1 MNKCD
6 AYCNVANEF
15 CFCNFELLV
24 QAISND
30 NHRLEATTNNGDI
43 FMPPDELLEK
53 PSALSRMALI
63 LKNLMPT
70 SRRKRP
76 AQFQD
81 ILIDFNGDCFKEDS
95 IYFDHK
101 ELDAWVILGFEWVN
115 ENPYLD
121 NKPRD
126 SSGQWISSFLK
137 CIEKPRKIRS
147 PKNIEKYR
155 LIYLVIAIKYPD
167 LAVHIFN

>member
-1 MNKCD
+1 MNKCN
-6 AYCNVANEF
+6 A
-15 CFCNFELLV
+15 FCNAVNESCSCYFKRLV
-24 QAISND
+24 QAASND
-30 NHRLEATTNNGDI
+30 NIRLEASSNINDI
-43 FMPPDELLEK
+43 IMPSDELLET
-53 PSALSRMALI
+53 AFVLRRMALI

-81 ILIDFNGDCFKEDS
+81 ILIDFNGDCFDMNS

-101 ELDAWVILGFEWVN
+101 ELDSWVILGFEWLN

-137 CIEKPRKIRS
+137 CIENPRKIRS
-147 PKNIEKYR
+147 PKNIQKYR
-155 LIYLVIAIKYPD
+155 LIYLVIAIKFPD
-167 LAVHIFN
+167 LVEHIFN